1 MHKPTHF
8 QIDSDDLLD
17 MLRHVVARPPN
28 PEREMLVNALLDEL
42 RHRGIA
48 LNMPP
53 DAQVSRT
60 LH

>member
-8 QIDSDDLLD
+8 EIDSDDLLD

-28 PEREMLVNALLDEL
+28 AEREMLVDALLAEL

-48 LNMPP
+48 LITPG
-53 DAQVSRT
+53 DEHVRRT

>member
-8 QIDSDDLLD
+8 EIDSDDLLE

-28 PEREMLVNALLDEL
+28 AEREMLVDALLTEL

-48 LNMPP
+48 LITPG
-53 DAQVSRT
+53 DEHVRRT

>member
-17 MLRHVVARPPN
+17 MLRHVAARPPN
-28 PEREMLVNALLDEL
+28 AEREMLVDAILAEL
-42 RHRGIA
+42 RQRGIA
-48 LNMPP
+48 LIVPS
-53 DAQVSRT
+53 DEHARRT

>member
-8 QIDSDDLLD
+8 DVDSDDLLD
-17 MLRHVVARPPN
+17 MLRHVAARPPN
-28 PEREMLVNALLDEL
+28 AEREMLVNALLAEL

-48 LNMPP
+48 LIVPG
-53 DAQVSRT
+53 DAPVRRV